1 MDNIPEVANSPP
13 SINTAEFVKLTIY
26 NEYGNLANVTIH
38 TFSSAYKAETIAG
51 TVYLPLGGL
60 LAVGTQPRDLRVTS
74 ADTSISLSGVS
85 GNNIPIV
92 LGTKIKGSKIEIL
105 RGFYNNNYVLTNS
118 YPRFTGIVTSYA
130 ITEDLEAT
138 FNDPTDNF
146 TISVN
151 ASSYKTILEN
161 RIAGRKT
168 NKSSW
173 QVFNSTDSSMNNV
186 YSIADQPFDFGMDPK
201 KKATTSSAAT
211 GFGGGSFGP
220 GGGGRDFGGF
230 NVNEN

>member
-26 NEYGNLANVTIH
+26 NEYGNLANVTTI
-38 TFSSAYKAETIAG
+38 TSSSAYRDEVING
-51 TVYLPLGGL
+51 TNYLALGGL

-105 RGFYNNNYVLTNS
+105 RGFYDNNYVLTNT
-118 YPRFTGIVTSYA
+118 YPRFTGIITSYT
-130 ITEDLEAT
+130 ISEDLEAT
-138 FNDPTDNF
+138 YNEPGDNF

-151 ASSYKTILEN
+151 ASSYKTVLEN
-161 RIAGRKT
+161 RVAGRKT

-186 YSIADQPFDFGMDPK
+186 YSIADQSFDFGMDPK
-201 KKATTSSAAT
+201 KKATTTSSAT
-211 GFGGGSFGP
+211 GFGGG
-220 GGGGRDFGGF
+220 GGRGPDAGMIQ
-230 NVNEN
+230 NVNMF

>member
-13 SINTAEFVKLTIY
+13 QISSAEFIRLTVF
-26 NEYGNLANVTIH
+26 NEYGNVANTSIY
-38 TFSSAYKAETIAG
+38 TFSSSYKEELIDG
-51 TVYLPLGGL
+51 TVFTPLGGL
-60 LAVGTQPRDLRVTS
+60 LAVGSQPRDLRVTS

-105 RGFYNNNYVLTNS
+105 RGFYNDNYVLTNT

-130 ITEDLEAT
+130 IAEDRDLDE
-138 FNDPTDNF
+138 DNF
-146 TISVN
+146 LINVN
-151 ASSYKTILEN
+151 ASSYKTVLEN

-168 NKSSW
+168 NKNSW

-186 YSIADQPFDFGMDPK
+186 YSIADQQFDFGGDPK
-201 KKATTSSAAT
+201 TKTTTGSAAGFT
-211 GFGGGSFGP
+211 GGSGGGFGRGP
-220 GGGGRDFGGF
+220 DAGYIRD
-230 NVNEN
+230 VNLF

>member
-1 MDNIPEVANSPP
+1 MDNIPEVADSPP
-13 SINTAEFVKLTIY
+13 FINNAEFVKLTIY
-26 NEYGNLANVTIH
+26 NEYGNSANVTVH
-38 TFSSAYKAETIAG
+38 TFSSAYRQETIDG

-85 GNNIPIV
+85 GNNMSIV

-105 RGFYNNNYVLTNS
+105 RGFYNNNFVLTNA

-130 ITEDLEAT
+130 ITEDLD
-138 FNDPTDNF
+138 NQQNIDNF
-146 TISVN
+146 TITVN
-151 ASSYKTILEN
+151 ASSYKVVLEN

-173 QVFNSTDSSMNNV
+173 QVFNPNDSSMNNV
-186 YSIADQPFDFGMDPK
+186 YSIADQQFDFGADPK
-201 KKATTSSAAT
+201 KKATTSSTAVSSGVNGGSMNNIGA
-211 GFGGGSFGP
+211 GFGI
-220 GGGGRDFGGF
+220 
-230 NVNEN
+230 NYQ

>member
-26 NEYGNLANVTIH
+26 NEYGNSANVTVH
-38 TFSSAYKAETIAG
+38 TFSSAYKPETIDG

-74 ADTSISLSGVS
+74 ADTSIALSGIS
-85 GNNIPIV
+85 GNNIAIV

-105 RGFYNNNYVLTNS
+105 RGFYNNNYILTNT
-118 YPRFTGIVTSYA
+118 YPRFTGIVTSYG
-130 ITEDLEAT
+130 IGEDLET
-138 FNDPTDNF
+138 GFSNPTDNF
-146 TISVN
+146 TVTVN
-151 ASSYKTILEN
+151 ASSYKVVLEN

-173 QVFNSTDSSMNNV
+173 QVYNSNDSSMNNV
-186 YSIADQPFDFGMDPK
+186 YSIADQTFDFGADPK
-201 KKATTSSAAT
+201 KKATTSSSAT
-211 GFGGGSFGP
+211 SGGAGGF
-220 GGGGRDFGGF
+220 GGGRDFSTGF
-230 NVNEN
+230 GVNLV